1 MKKSTSRLLRAL
13 VLGLAVPLAGS
24 AAYPSTQT
32 IDKKQ
37 LLRDAR
43 QKYYNLKRAG
53 LVELQSN
60 VQPNW
65 DVVLGPETNAARLK
79 LLNAIHFSMAIDS
92 QSTFRMF
99 HRTDDYAANQKA
111 AGALDPIYQGMYDA
125 VSRFIST
132 WSIFMLTSP
141 FPDPDSECEIQQT
154 ADQIRFSR
162 KEQNNQVT
170 SVTNKDFSVIEI
182 TVVGEGVT
190 ASLKPVLEATATGY
204 ILKGY
209 SGLYRTASGARETRL
224 KVSVDYQEING
235 LQLPRK
241 VYVETVYEKIPAQI
255 EWLFTD
261 YQVKVR

>member
-1 MKKSTSRLLRAL
+1 MNKSTSRLISAL
-13 VLGLAVPLAGS
+13 VLGLACS
-24 AAYPSTQT
+24 FAYPSTQRA
-32 IDKKQ
+32 DKKQ
-37 LLRDAR
+37 LLRNAQ

-53 LVELQSN
+53 LVELESN

-65 DVVLGPETNAARLK
+65 DVVLGPQSNAATLK

-111 AGALDPIYQGMYDA
+111 AGALNPIYQGMHDA

-132 WSIFMLTSP
+132 WSIFTLTSP
-141 FPDPDSECEIQQT
+141 FPDPDSEYEIEQT

-170 SVTNKDFSVIEI
+170 TVTNKDFGVIEI
-182 TVVGEGVT
+182 TVVGEGFT
-190 ASLKPVLEATATGY
+190 ASLKPVLETTPTGY
-204 ILKGY
+204 LLKGY
-209 SGLYRTASGARETRL
+209 SGDYRTASGARDTLL

-241 VYVETVYEKIPAQI
+241 VYVDTVYEKNPAQI

>member
-1 MKKSTSRLLRAL
+1 MNKSTSRLLRAF
-13 VLGLAVPLAGS
+13 VLGWVIPLACS
-24 AAYPSTQT
+24 VAYPATQR

-37 LLRDAR
+37 LLRNAQ

-53 LVELQSN
+53 LVEFESN

-65 DVVLGPETNAARLK
+65 EVVLGSESNAATLK
-79 LLNAIHFSMAIDS
+79 LLNAIHFSMVIDS

-111 AGALDPIYQGMYDA
+111 AGVLNPIYLGMHDA

-141 FPDPDSECEIQQT
+141 FPDPDSECEIEQT
-154 ADQIRFSR
+154 SDQIRFSH

-170 SVTNKDFSVIEI
+170 TVTNKDFSVIEI
-182 TVVGEGVT
+182 TVVGEGLT
-190 ASLKPVLEATATGY
+190 ASLKPVLETTATGY

-209 SGLYRTASGARETRL
+209 SGDYRTSADARETLL
-224 KVSVDYQEING
+224 KVSVDYQQVNG
-235 LQLPRK
+235 LQLPHK
-241 VYVETVYEKIPAQI
+241 VYVETVYEKVPAQI

-261 YQVKVR
+261 YRVKVR

>member
-1 MKKSTSRLLRAL
+1 MNKSSSRLLSASF
-13 VLGLAVPLAGS
+13 LGLFIPLACS
-24 AAYPSTQT
+24 VAYASTQKV
-32 IDKKQ
+32 DKKQ
-37 LLRDAR
+37 LLRKAR

-53 LVELQSN
+53 LVELESN
-60 VQPNW
+60 IQPNW
-65 DVVLGPETNAARLK
+65 DVVLGPQTNPATLK

-92 QSTFRMF
+92 QSTFNMF
-99 HRTDDYAANQKA
+99 HRTDDYAAKQKA
-111 AGALDPIYQGMYDA
+111 SGALDPIYLGMHDA

-209 SGLYRTASGARETRL
+209 SGLYRTAS
-224 KVSVDYQEING
+224 
-235 LQLPRK
+235 
-241 VYVETVYEKIPAQI
+241 
-255 EWLFTD
+255 
-261 YQVKVR
+261 